1 MAKHFFLKLGSGWK
15 ILGLTL
21 SSRGTISMSG
31 DKRVDN
37 HIWSSSR
44 CIHCKLEIFPL
55 SLKRSL
61 QSPYYLFPALF
72 VNHLFI
78 MLAKYRLSSVCKE
91 IIMKA
96 KVCQK
101 VTSKWLEA
109 CDFQYCVLRKC
120 QEWYILMSMCTEG
133 LFSFSD

>member
-1 MAKHFFLKLGSGWK
+1 MKNRRTDSVSKRDHQFEWVQKGRKPHLKQQW
-15 ILGLTL
+15 
-21 SSRGTISMSG
+21 M
-31 DKRVDN
+31 
-37 HIWSSSR
+37 HIQ
-44 CIHCKLEIFPL
+44 CKLEICPL

-61 QSPYYLFPALF
+61 QSPSISVPSP
-72 VNHLFI
+72 VCQSSFI

-91 IIMKA
+91 ILMKA

-109 CDFQYCVLRKC
+109 CDFQYCVLWKC
-120 QEWYILMSMCTEG
+120 QEWYILMSGCTEG